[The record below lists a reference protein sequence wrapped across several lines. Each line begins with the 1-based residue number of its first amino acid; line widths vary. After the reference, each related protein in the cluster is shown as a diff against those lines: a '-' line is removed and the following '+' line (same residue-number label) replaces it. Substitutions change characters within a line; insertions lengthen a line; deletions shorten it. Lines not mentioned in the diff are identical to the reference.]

1 MLEVILKGGPQ
12 LVAWGLR
19 ITTFLTNTL
28 VLVGY
33 ALLYEWLLQ
42 AKFQSDQ
49 PKRLRQVYLAG
60 MTIGFLLLFHFA
72 SIFSMAAAHN
82 AIGVGWTYLNF
93 QIATMMY
100 AL

>member
-1 MLEVILKGGPQ
+1 M
-12 LVAWGLR
+12 VAWGLR

-42 AKFQSDQ
+42 VKFQSDQ
-49 PKRLRQVYLAG
+49 PKHLRQVYLAG

-72 SIFSMAAAHN
+72 SIFFRWRQH
-82 AIGVGWTYLNF
+82 
-93 QIATMMY
+93 TMP
-100 AL
+100 LGSGGLI